1 MAGGQTGELP
11 EPLREWVEARAAETG
26 RTPPEVL
33 ARAAAAYRLLDEHDG
48 LLPES
53 DDDLAAR
60 VTEVEDGLDDVRDRV
75 VQLGSDIDAATRQTP
90 DEAVAT
96 DTELARVESRLAD
109 LETAVDEKVRDV
121 RERVIQVKRETDE
134 KAPVDHD
141 HPELHADVADAADE
155 ASTAAETAESAL
167 SETETLA
174 SELAAVESTLD
185 GGFDNYESILRGLKQ
200 STDDVRDRTD
210 RLVAAVTRLRD
221 RVVELEAAAERR
233 ADAETLQRDA
243 THEGVTDAVC
253 GSCEST
259 VYLGLLG
266 DARCP
271 HCEAPFDGVDTD
283 TGLFR
288 PARLVVPDRPALE
301 GSPRRVSGD
310 DRTDPGRAARDTVET
325 DDPAEPADIETL
337 LSDAGEGEG

>member
-1 MAGGQTGELP
+1 MAGEQTEELP

-26 RTPPEVL
+26 RSPPEVL
-33 ARAAAAYRLLDEHDG
+33 ARAAAAYRLLDEHDELFPEPDDE

-53 DDDLAAR
+53 DDNLPDRVAAL
-60 VTEVEDGLDDVRDRV
+60 EDGLDDVRDRIAR
-75 VQLGSDIDAATRQTP
+75 IDATQQSP
-90 DEAVAT
+90 DETGVA
-96 DTELARVESRLAD
+96 DAELAEVESRVSE
-109 LETAVDEKVRDV
+109 LETALDEKVQDV

-134 KAPVDHD
+134 KAPADHD
-141 HPELHADVADAADE
+141 HPELRADVEAAVDE
-155 ASTAAETAESAL
+155 ASAAAETAEAAL

-174 SELAAVESTLD
+174 AGLTEVESAVD

-233 ADAETLQRDA
+233 ADAETLQQEA
-243 THEGVTDAVC
+243 TQKGVTDAVC

-271 HCEAPFDGVDTD
+271 HCEAPFDGVDTE

-288 PARLVVPDRPALE
+288 PARLPVTDRPALE
-301 GSPRRVSGD
+301 S
-310 DRTDPGRAARDTVET
+310 TDTASTGRADPARSTVET
-325 DDPAEPADIETL
+325 DSSTEPADIETL